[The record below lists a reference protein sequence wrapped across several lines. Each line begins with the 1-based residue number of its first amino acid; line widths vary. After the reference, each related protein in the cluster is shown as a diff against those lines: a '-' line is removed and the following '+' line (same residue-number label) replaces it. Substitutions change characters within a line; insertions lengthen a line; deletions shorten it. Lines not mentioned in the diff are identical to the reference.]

1 MLVWALVA
9 AAAVLFETL
18 PDIVQSAAACAS
30 TATLVERVQAVAECL
45 VTAQPL
51 TDAVVPFEVPAP
63 LAEAV
68 FPAKGTPS
76 VQL

>member
-1 MLVWALVA
+1 MLVCALVA

-18 PDIVQSAAACAS
+18 PDIVQSAAACALI
-30 TATLVERVQAVAECL
+30 ATSVLRVQAVAECL

-51 TDAVVPFEVPAP
+51 TEALVPFEVPAP
-63 LAEAV
+63 VAEAV